1 MKNFKKILY
10 LLTPYESKQAFF
22 LLGMML
28 LMALL
33 EMIGV
38 LSIMP
43 FMTVLVNTEL
53 IETNFLLSYSFQ
65 KSSILGIK
73 TNQEFLFFL
82 GVLVFLILIISLAF
96 KFYTIY
102 AQLRF
107 TSTLNYS
114 LAKRLVG
121 GYLNQPYS
129 WFLNRHSADL
139 GKNILSEVGVVINQG
154 LNPMLN
160 LIRQSVVTFAILMI
174 LILVNPKLTF
184 VVGSTLGI
192 VYGLIYIFIRN
203 FSHKIGQKRLEAN
216 KWVFTAINEAFGASK
231 EIKVSGLEQEYIK
244 RFSKPAKTLAQIQAM
259 AGVISQSP
267 RFALEAIAFGGMLL
281 VVLYLMAQS
290 TTFVDAVP
298 IIALYAF
305 AGYRLIPALQQI
317 YASLIIL
324 RIVGPALDALHK
336 DLKNMQLPLPQA
348 DQRVL
353 PLNKN
358 ISLKN
363 IYYHYPNTSRT
374 ALKDIHFNIPTHKTV
389 GIVGATGSGK
399 TTTVDIIL
407 GLLEPQ
413 QGTLEVDGKII
424 NKQKLKAWQRS
435 IGYVPQHI
443 FLSDDTVAAN
453 IAFGI
458 EHEQI
463 DHKAVERAAKI
474 AKLHEF
480 VTSELPQKY
489 QTTIGERGVRLSGGQ
504 RQRIGIARALYRNP
518 QVLILDEATSALD
531 NNTEKQVM
539 NEIKKL
545 GKNIT
550 IVMIA
555 HRLSTVKE
563 CNFIILLDKGKL
575 KGQGTFEE
583 LVEINDNFKVTASEL

>member
-1 MKNFKKILY
+1 
-10 LLTPYESKQAFF
+10 
-22 LLGMML
+22 
-28 LMALL
+28 
-33 EMIGV
+33 
-38 LSIMP
+38 
-43 FMTVLVNTEL
+43 
-53 IETNFLLSYSFQ
+53 
-65 KSSILGIK
+65 
-73 TNQEFLFFL
+73 
-82 GVLVFLILIISLAF
+82 
-96 KFYTIY
+96 
-102 AQLRF
+102 
-107 TSTLNYS
+107 
-114 LAKRLVG
+114 
-121 GYLNQPYS
+121 
-129 WFLNRHSADL
+129 
-139 GKNILSEVGVVINQG
+139 
-154 LNPMLN
+154 MLN

-184 VVGSTLGI
+184 VVGLTLGI

-216 KWVFTAINEAFGASK
+216 KWIFTAISEAFGASK

-290 TTFVDAVP
+290 TNFVDAVP

-317 YASLIIL
+317 YTSLITL

-336 DLKNMQLPLPQA
+336 DLKNMQLPLPQV

-353 PLNKN
+353 TLNKN

-374 ALKDIHFNIPTHKTV
+374 ALKDIHFNIPTNKTV

-413 QGTLEVDGKII
+413 QGTLEVDGKVI

-443 FLSDDTVAAN
+443 FLSDDSVAAN

-463 DHKAVERAAKI
+463 DYKAVESAAKI
-474 AKLHEF
+474 AILHEF

-531 NNTEKQVM
+531 NNTEKQLM

-545 GKNIT
+545 DKSIT

-555 HRLSTVKE
+555 HRLSTLKE
-563 CNFIILLDKGKL
+563 CSSIILLEKGRL
-575 KGQGTFEE
+575 KGQGKFEE
-583 LVEINDNFKVTASEL
+583 LAKINENFKSMLNYK